1 MASLDR
7 EVSAENRK
15 VSRYLLF
22 YPDLKKQYFERRE
35 EILGGTQTPDP
46 ATPAP
51 GRSTARP
58 TSDPTGAAAL
68 ALTSRSVEFDCNGKA
83 VWMTLAEME
92 KWLALCEEV
101 EERIPWKM
109 QIFLRLRRDY
119 RTAQGRHGWA
129 AAVQWRFAKEL
140 AQHLKRREQDVWV
153 ESLETFSRWWARIV
167 EYAARLAAK
176 KGLLQ

>member
-7 EVSAENRK
+7 EVRVENRK

-35 EILGGTQTPDP
+35 EILGGTKTPDP
-46 ATPAP
+46 SAPAP
-51 GRSTARP
+51 GRSDVRP
-58 TSDPTGAAAL
+58 AADPTAAVAL
-68 ALTSRSVEFDCNGKA
+68 ALTSRPVEFDCNGKA
-83 VWMTLAEME
+83 VWMTLPEME
-92 KWLALCEEV
+92 RWLALCEEV

-109 QIFLRLRRDY
+109 QVFLRLRRDY

-129 AAVQWRFAKEL
+129 AAVQRRFAKEL
-140 AQHLKRREQDVWV
+140 AQRLKKREQDVWV

-167 EYAARLAAK
+167 EYAARLASK
-176 KGLLQ
+176 KGLLS